1 MAEDK
6 LSWSELRHTLAQRAG
21 VTEKV
26 ANTFLNALNAQLVEA
41 LKQDKQVKIN
51 GLGTFRLQAV
61 APRKSVNVT
70 TGEAITIEG
79 YNKITFSAEAG
90 VKELIEGHKPFQ
102 PIAKEETNTPAPEN
116 TPIDPLKKLSAQAD
130 EIIDILADLGQAP
143 SEDKKAE
150 EPKIE
155 EPKAEEP
162 KVEEPIVEEPKIEEP
177 KVEEPVVEEPKV
189 EETKIEEPKAE
200 EPAVVPEFPNIQE
213 PEDTKEEDIIIR
225 PVIVK
230 HVEPVIGRGFDSVSE
245 KPAEPVV
252 EKPAEPVAPTIPST
266 PSTPVTPTVQPTPST
281 PSTPTYQAPTYQ
293 TPTYQAPTYQAPKYE
308 APKYEAPKPTASKPA
323 APKQEEPKKKESHF
337 FRSLLIWLLLI
348 ALLLLGGY
356 YILRYYGKSGWI
368 DAYLYHTDNT
378 TVVLPADTI
387 VATDTIVAEPEPIES
402 ESNADQMQF
411 EKIKYRYIK
420 TERMHWG
427 SRLIWMSKRYYG
439 DKAYWP
445 YLYDAN
451 RDRIT
456 NPDQIEVGTPIRVPK
471 LTRELRDTTVEHTRL
486 RLRALRREAEE
497 ACKK

>member
-90 VKELIEGHKPFQ
+90 IKELIEGHKPLQ
-102 PIAKEETNTPAPEN
+102 PIAKEETNTPTPEN

-150 EPKIE
+150 EPK
-155 EPKAEEP
+155 AEEP
-162 KVEEPIVEEPKIEEP
+162 KIEEPIVEEP
-177 KVEEPVVEEPKV
+177 
-189 EETKIEEPKAE
+189 KIEEPKAE

-266 PSTPVTPTVQPTPST
+266 PSSPVTSTVQPTPST

-293 TPTYQAPTYQAPKYE
+293 TPTYQAPTYQAPTYQ
-308 APKYEAPKPTASKPA
+308 APKYEAPKPAASKPA

>member
-90 VKELIEGHKPFQ
+90 VKELIEGHKPLQ
-102 PIAKEETNTPAPEN
+102 PIAKEETNTPAPDN

-143 SEDKKAE
+143 SEDKKA
-150 EPKIE
+150 
-155 EPKAEEP
+155 
-162 KVEEPIVEEPKIEEP
+162 EEPKIEEP

-293 TPTYQAPTYQAPKYE
+293 TPTYQAPTYQAPTYQ
-308 APKYEAPKPTASKPA
+308 APKYEAPKPAASKPA
-323 APKQEEPKKKESHF
+323 APKQEDPKKKESHF

-368 DAYLYHTDNT
+368 DAYLHRTDNT